1 MKIIHR
7 FGRLYDCFAG
17 EGWENHTQIELDKK
31 YPQTGV
37 FYHKD
42 GVALTNEQVA
52 AIQKN
57 LVLKKH
63 YQTV

>member
-17 EGWENHTQIELDKK
+17 EGWENHTQIELDKG
-31 YPQTGV
+31 YAQTGV
-37 FYHKD
+37 FHHKA
-42 GVALTNEQVA
+42 GLMLNPGQVA

-57 LVLKKH
+57 LVIKKH